1 MPKLTLKNKSATL
14 LSLSIGQIGP
24 GVQRSFEVSRVRLDG
39 LHPELSRLLDAGKI
53 DFWTDATLKQSFD
66 EGSEALRGKAAEIDE
81 LQQKAA
87 EIGGLRR
94 EWARALQATQQELKE
109 VRNVKEVWLVRTAE
123 LQRKLQ
129 DMDVLLRKAR
139 EVETLLTKAHAVEAL
154 LSRTEE
160 VNTLWEK
167 TESIDSVLAKAGAV
181 ESLLGTAEEIKA
193 LHEKLSARVA
203 TPLSEV
209 VRVES
214 DRLISCS
221 QKESQPVPDMV
232 LTLPSEGS
240 WLVSFETVMHSPVPA
255 QGFLVL
261 TLDGNTTERP
271 TGQLKPEGTNSPIF
285 MTEPCDAPKGAL
297 IEIGWRAS
305 KGSMRMTTRR
315 LTAIKVSS
323 CVR

>member
-1 MPKLTLKNKSATL
+1 MPRLTIKNKSATL

-24 GVQRSFEVSRVRLDG
+24 GVQRSFEVSRVRLDD

-53 DFWTDATLKQSFD
+53 DFWTDAALKPSFD

-81 LQQKAA
+81 LQKKAA
-87 EIGGLRR
+87 EISGLRR
-94 EWARALQATQQELKE
+94 EWARVLKTAQQELKE
-109 VRNVKEVWLVRTAE
+109 VRSIKEVWRVRSIA
-123 LQRKLQ
+123 LQGKLQ
-129 DMDVLLRKAR
+129 EMDVLIRKAR

-154 LSRTEE
+154 LSRAKE
-160 VNTLWEK
+160 VNILWEK
-167 TESIDSVLAKAGAV
+167 TGTIDSILAKAGDIN
-181 ESLLGTAEEIKA
+181 SLLGTTEKIKS
-193 LHEKLSARVA
+193 LHESLSARVA

-221 QKESQPVPDMV
+221 QKEGQPIPDMV
-232 LTLPSEGS
+232 LALPSTGS
-240 WLVSFETVMHSPVPA
+240 WLVSFETVMHSPTPA
-255 QGFLVL
+255 QGFIVL

-271 TGQLKPEGTNSPIF
+271 TGQLKSEGTNSPIF
-285 MTEPCDAPKGAL
+285 MTEPCDVTKGAL
-297 IEIGWRAS
+297 IEISWRAS

-315 LTAIKVSS
+315 LTAMKVSS